1 MTTLKEE
8 LKTTVDFASLEQEA
22 FLSMLVTT
30 DRINR
35 RNTEFMARFGI
46 SPKQFNILRI
56 LRGAGKPGIPVMEIG
71 RRMIE
76 KSPDISRIVN
86 RLIDMGLVCRR
97 RQRSDRRVVKVTISA
112 KGLRLL
118 EQMDGPV
125 LNQVADMLAGLSKD
139 ELQSIVALLGR
150 VRESVYRP
158 SPA

>member
-8 LKTTVDFASLEQEA
+8 LKITANFASLEQEA
-22 FLSMLVTT
+22 FLSVLVTS

-76 KSPDISRIVN
+76 KSPDISRIIN
-86 RLIDMGLVCRR
+86 RLIDVGLVCRR
-97 RQRSDRRVVKVTISA
+97 RQRSDRRVVKVSISA

-118 EQMDGPV
+118 EQMDQPV
-125 LNQVADMLAGLSKD
+125 LSHVEEMLSGLTKD
-139 ELQSIVALLGR
+139 ELQSVVFLLDR
-150 VRESVYRP
+150 VRESVYRQ
-158 SPA
+158 SPV